1 MLSEAVNQRHRQE
14 VHDAYAAV
22 NRLRLAAKVSAAI
35 GAIAFVWTV
44 ISIAT
49 DNMQLTEGIV
59 VLAGTALSTVVP
71 AASLYAASFRTSL
84 GAARLE
90 RALNSV

>member
-1 MLSEAVNQRHRQE
+1 MLTEAINERHRKE
-14 VHDAYAAV
+14 VADAYAAV
-22 NRLRLAAKVSAAI
+22 DRLRTAAKVSAGI
-35 GAIAFVWTV
+35 GLAAFVWTI

-71 AASLYAASFRTSL
+71 ASSLYAASFRTSL

-90 RALNSV
+90 RALDDT